1 MLKTIVIDPGHGGS
15 DPGAVAP
22 DYHEKNLN
30 LKISKKIVNELLPYQ
45 CTVKLTRKSDI
56 YVGLAARAEFANS
69 LNANF
74 FVSVHV
80 NAGGGT
86 GFESFIH
93 WTAPELTGQYQD
105 TVHGRVASYLDS
117 FGIADRGEKRADF
130 AVLRLTKMPA
140 ILLEN
145 LFIDNNRDISFLTNE
160 PFIAG
165 LSHSIAGGIAQSL
178 KIPLKEDPW
187 DPAWEI
193 AQLQAD
199 KLINSPKQPSGYVP
213 WGELATVMNRLREVP
228 PPSDTW
234 NPDGEIELLIQ
245 DKILHTRRKASATV
259 LWGEFATV
267 LNRLRKRN
275 VTAETWDPEAEIGA
289 LIDDRLLM
297 SPRKPTAGLKWGESA
312 TVLNRYRGIGG

>member
-1 MLKTIVIDPGHGGS
+1 MPKTIVVDPGHGGA

-22 DYHEKNLN
+22 DLYEKDLA
-30 LKISKKIVNELLPYQ
+30 LKISKKIVSELLPYE
-45 CTVKLTRKSDI
+45 CRVKLTRKGDF

-69 LNANF
+69 LDADF

-93 WTAPELTGQYQD
+93 WSAPDLTRQYQN
-105 TVHGRVASYLDS
+105 TVHRRVAGYLDS
-117 FGIADRGEKRADF
+117 FGIADRGEKGADF

-140 ILLEN
+140 LLLEN
-145 LFIDNNRDISFLTNE
+145 LFIDNSRDTAFLTSE

-165 LSHSIAGGIAQSL
+165 LSLAAARGIAQAL
-178 KIPLKEDPW
+178 ELPLKESPW

-199 KLINSPKQPSGYVP
+199 RLINSPKLPDGYVP

-228 PPSDTW
+228 PPSDKW
-234 NPDGEIELLIQ
+234 DPDAEINLLLR
-245 DKILHTRRKASATV
+245 DGILYTRREAFVTV

-267 LNRLRKRN
+267 LNRIRKRS
-275 VTAETWDPEAEIGA
+275 VTADTWDPDAEIGA
-289 LIDDRLLM
+289 LLADRLLM
-297 SPRKPTAGLKWGESA
+297 TPRKATAGLRWGEYA